1 MACLVVAMISST
13 DDTMMNNLYPQ
24 VAQNFEEDP
33 ESKQTSR
40 IYYDKV
46 NNRKGTEFYGGESIN
61 RNFQQVSVKT

>member
-1 MACLVVAMISST
+1 MVCLIVAMISSI

-40 IYYDKV
+40 LYYDKV
-46 NNRKGTEFYGGESIN
+46 YSRKWTEFYGGQSIK
-61 RNFQQVSVKT
+61 RNFQEVSVKT